1 MVVALSVE
9 VRIAIL
15 VELGSSVDIVVAT
28 GVGIIHR
35 ATNSVTAVKA
45 VIINEIAGGMV
56 VLVFAVFGNSLN
68 DRSKHC
74 ARDDA
79 TDIVTTMIVHA
90 RTRIEAIT
98 AAIVIA
104 ANVSKHARAS
114 LSDPDIL
121 AIWIV
126 SPGAVQNAGSA

>member
-1 MVVALSVE
+1 MGVE

-15 VELGSSVDIVVAT
+15 VELRGGIDVVVAT
-28 GVGIIHR
+28 GVGIVHR
-35 ATNSVTAVKA
+35 ATNTVATVKA
-45 VIINEIAGGMV
+45 VIISEIAGGMV
-56 VLVFAVFGNSLN
+56 VLVFAFFGNSLN

-79 TDIVTTMIVHA
+79 TDIMTTMIVHA
-90 RTRIEAIT
+90 RPRIEAIT

-104 ANVSKHARAS
+104 SNVGKHACAS

-126 SPGAVQNAGSA
+126 SPGMVQNAGGA